1 MNESYLVIDG
11 IEIVSKDHLEQVILN
26 LSEESKTALRL
37 IYEEQSK
44 ILG

>member
-11 IEIVSKDHLEQVILN
+11 IEILSKDHLEQVILN

-37 IYEEQSK
+37 IYEEQQNK
-44 ILG
+44 TG